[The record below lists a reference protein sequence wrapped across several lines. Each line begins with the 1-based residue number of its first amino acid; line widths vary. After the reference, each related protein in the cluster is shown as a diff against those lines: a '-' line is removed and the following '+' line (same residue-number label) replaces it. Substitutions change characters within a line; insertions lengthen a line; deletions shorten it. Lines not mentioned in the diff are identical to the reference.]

1 MIDRKPL
8 IGSFGRALRIGAAL
22 VAVALMLAPRAHAD
36 PVGNGVLTQ
45 ASMLVA
51 GSSATVYS
59 MDVNGPGL
67 LTVRLENIAWPER
80 LAKLDCS
87 IYSDGGLLQALDGGG
102 VWKLETSGPMSFYA
116 SVLAGAGGQLKLGL
130 YSLKVTFEA
139 GASLVPVPAAVW
151 LLGSVLG
158 IFGLR
163 RAWPVVRFSLAAERL
178 A

>member
-1 MIDRKPL
+1 MIDRKPST
-8 IGSFGRALRIGAAL
+8 GSRALRIGAAL
-22 VAVALMLAPRAHAD
+22 LAVALMLAPRAHAD

-45 ASMLVA
+45 ASVLVS
-51 GSSATVYS
+51 GNHSSVYS
-59 MDVNGPGL
+59 VDVNGPGV

-80 LAKLDCS
+80 LSQLDCS
-87 IYSDGGLLQALDGGG
+87 IYSTDGLLHSLDGGG
-102 VWKLETSGPMSFYA
+102 EWKLETTGPMSFYT

-130 YSLKVTFEA
+130 YSLKVTFQA

-158 IFGLR
+158 MFGLR
-163 RAWPVVRFSLAAERL
+163 RAWPAVRFSFGAERF